1 MRVNFMKKRDQRS
14 YVRGL
19 AGLLAVVLTVTAVPE
34 LPTAGVQPAYAAERV
49 SDGYLPFVT
58 ETVISDTQSNGTAL
72 RSIRAELA
80 QFDWDCYSNDYY
92 YTKLTEKE
100 QLLYERLDAACGQL
114 LTTQQ
119 QAASYQVQHDGTS
132 YTRRGTPTVST
143 LGLTKEQVR
152 KVQML
157 FVYAN
162 PQYYFLNT
170 ILFTKSDD
178 TCALGIYDAFAD
190 GAARAAATQEVSDG
204 LERLIAQVPS
214 GGTVASTEA
223 SLHQV
228 ICDELSYMKGDVLSD
243 TTDPYYTQTMYGAL
257 TTGTTVCAGY
267 TKLYEALCSYFDI
280 DCIAVTSSVHAWN
293 LVRYGE
299 HWYIVDVTWND
310 TKDRSR
316 FYHITDAQ
324 MTKTDQDGSHVPYSL
339 YASLLPAADTAF
351 SVETGSLYGVSQPRA
366 EVTDTSAGLRITFDT
381 ADADVYYTLDGTRP
395 TADDRY
401 TAPIELNDGGKYVV
415 TAYAACDGM
424 LESPYEIFTVRI
436 AGGSVRISSASNT
449 AGKKIRVQ
457 YKSGKTYTG
466 YEVSYAS
473 KKDFSNEKTAKVKSK
488 AVVIKG
494 LKKGKTYYIRV
505 RGYKTDAYGN
515 LYYTA
520 YSKTKK
526 VTVKK

>member
-1 MRVNFMKKRDQRS
+1 MGLLIRTKKGMRR
-14 YVRGL
+14 L
-19 AGLLAVVLTVTAVPE
+19 AGVLAVVLTVTAVPV
-34 LPTAGVQPAYAAERV
+34 LPAYAAVQETATG
-49 SDGYLPFVT
+49 SLPFVT
-58 ETVISDTQSNGTAL
+58 EEIISGGQPADASL

-100 QLLYERLDAACGQL
+100 QLLYERLDAVCGQL
-114 LTTQQ
+114 LTTKK
-119 QAASYQVQHDGTS
+119 QAADYQVKRDGQT

-143 LGLTKEQVR
+143 LGLDKEQVR

-162 PQYYFLNT
+162 PQYFFLNT

-190 GAARAAATQEVSDG
+190 GAARAAAAQEVSDG
-204 LERLIAQVPS
+204 LEQLIGEVSS
-214 GGTVASTEA
+214 GGTVAETESA
-223 SLHQV
+223 VHEAV
-228 ICDELSYMKGDVLSD
+228 CDALGYLKGDVLSD
-243 TTDPYYTQTMYGAL
+243 VTDPYYTQTIYGAL

-267 TKLYEALCSYFDI
+267 TKLYEALCNYFDI

-293 LVRYGE
+293 LVRYGA

-310 TKDRSR
+310 TKDRTR
-316 FYHITDAQ
+316 FYHITESQ
-324 MTKTDQDGSHVPYSL
+324 MTQLDQDNSHVPYSQ

-351 SVETGSLYGVSQPRA
+351 SEELNGLYAPAQPAA
-366 EVTDTSAGLRITFDT
+366 EVADTSAGLRITFDT
-381 ADADVYYTLDGTRP
+381 ADAEVYYTLDGTRP

-401 TAPIELNDGGKYVV
+401 TAPIELNDSGKYVV
-415 TAYAACDGM
+415 TAVAAREGM
-424 LESPYEIFTVRI
+424 LESPYEIFTVRV
-436 AGGSVRISSASNT
+436 AGGSVKISSAANT
-449 AGKKIRVQ
+449 SGKKIRVQ
-457 YKSGKTYTG
+457 YKSSKSYTG